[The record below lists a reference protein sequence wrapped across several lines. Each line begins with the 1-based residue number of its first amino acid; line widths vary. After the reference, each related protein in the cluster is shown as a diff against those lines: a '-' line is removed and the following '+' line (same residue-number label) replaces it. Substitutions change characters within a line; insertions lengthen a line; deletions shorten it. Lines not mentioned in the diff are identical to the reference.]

1 MPTATTEKD
10 EGKLDNMTVR
20 RFAKLIKNGGVSVS
34 SSSPI
39 TTGTVVQND
48 NVLYVAVDND
58 TQIPITDTSS
68 NVSLGDRVSVV
79 IDGDHQ
85 ALIVGNNS
93 DKNATSSEVEKTD
106 EKADQAQQSA
116 DEASKVATN
125 YIRVTEN
132 DGIIIGD
139 LSKQVTGKN
148 TYMDTKGL
156 SIRDGD
162 ICLAHFYEDEI
173 ALGENTDTSQIT
185 LCGEKGYI
193 KYNDTD
199 DNLVIGSPSASIDFE
214 CSGTLSQNGTAVSL
228 EGHVHEGLFT
238 KAKYFSKYT
247 IEASSHIG
255 LGASCPTVAG
265 KTPLAI
271 CGYDTGNPNVHV
283 SRHLYIGEENKIQ
296 IALENTSSASVT
308 GYLSVYLLYIKDG
321 WIEEGE

>member
-58 TQIPITDTSS
+58 SLIPITDTSS

-139 LSKQVTGKN
+139 LTKPVTGKN
-148 TYMDTKGL
+148 SYMDTKGF

-162 ICLAHFYEDEI
+162 TCLAHFYEDEI

-199 DNLVIGSPSASIDFE
+199 NNLVIGSPSASVDFE

-228 EGHVHEGLFT
+228 EGHVHEGLFVIKEVT
-238 KAKYFSKYT
+238 LDYT
-247 IEASSHIG
+247 ISPSSHTQYSFPLPMING
-255 LGASCPTVAG
+255 YTPFSVCSFTSGWVTCFVSSYSFTTSRLGVNFYN
-265 KTPLAI
+265 I
-271 CGYDTGNPNVHV
+271 D
-283 SRHLYIGEENKIQ
+283 
-296 IALENTSSASVT
+296 TSSTLEKTAT
-308 GYLSVYLLYIKDG
+308 FKIAYIKDG
-321 WIEEGE
+321 WTEEAE